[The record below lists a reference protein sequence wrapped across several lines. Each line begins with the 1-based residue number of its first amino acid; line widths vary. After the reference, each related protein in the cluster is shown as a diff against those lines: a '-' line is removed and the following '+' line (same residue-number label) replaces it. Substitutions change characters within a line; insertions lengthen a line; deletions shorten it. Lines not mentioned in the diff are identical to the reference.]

1 MPGDGPLEDTSLFEL
16 KCDNLDFKFIA
27 TPDIIP
33 VMPVALDFIGLGI
46 CGDAVCLELSEFPE
60 KDHNFQI
67 AFNTSFYLES
77 SF

>member
-1 MPGDGPLEDTSLFEL
+1 MPGEGPLDETSLFEL

-33 VMPVALDFIGLGI
+33 VMPVALDFSGLGI

-60 KDHNFQI
+60 NK
-67 AFNTSFYLES
+67 S
-77 SF
+77 